1 MIAIGKFRAIWL
13 ARYKVDFRKAHWS
26 LLAEAYGLGLD
37 SLQGDLVLFIS
48 RDKRKLKL
56 IYHDTIGI
64 WLAHKLFYEKAMK
77 SLIAFEETPCKVSLS
92 SAEQAMLIE
101 GASFTVH
108 KRLPE
113 FIVKGD

>member
-37 SLQGDLVLFIS
+37 PLQGDLVLFIS
-48 RDKRKLKL
+48 KDKRKLKL
-56 IYHDTIGI
+56 IYHDATGI
-64 WLAHKLFYEKAMK
+64 WLSHKLFYEKSMK
-77 SLIAFEETPCKVSLS
+77 SLIAFEDKPCKVSLS
-92 SAEQAMLIE
+92 SAELAMLIE
-101 GASFTVH
+101 GSSFTVH